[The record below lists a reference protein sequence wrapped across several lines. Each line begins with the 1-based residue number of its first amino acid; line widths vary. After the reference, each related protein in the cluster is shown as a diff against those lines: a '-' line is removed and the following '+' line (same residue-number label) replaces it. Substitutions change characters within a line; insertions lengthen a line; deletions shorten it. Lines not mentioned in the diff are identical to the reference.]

1 LNTKNGGV
9 FAKLIKS
16 LSAIESNEIKATA
29 LSFLFV
35 FILMA
40 AYYLMRPLRDA
51 MASDWS
57 DSEVS
62 QLWTLNFFISTLLV
76 ALYGIAISR
85 IQFNKLVPSV
95 YAFFAASFVVFYF
108 ATLGSEKSV
117 LVDKSFYVWVSV
129 FALFHVSVFWSFM
142 ADIFNKNQASRLFAI
157 IAAGASLGAIFG
169 PILSAVLAT
178 TIEIEAMTL
187 LAAIMLTLPIPI
199 IIYLDK
205 LKDTDLGNK
214 EHTLDLEKAKIGG
227 NPLNGFKD
235 FFTNPYLFGIGI
247 FIILYTGIGTF
258 VYFEQKNLLE
268 VYDRDTRTAIY
279 ASRDAIVN
287 ILTYVLAFFVTGRW
301 VTKLGMPPALAAVPV
316 VLIFGM
322 VVLAFSPVL
331 VVAVAMHITLR
342 AGNYGLTRP
351 AREMLFTVVDR
362 EERFKAKPVIDIV
375 AYRGGDVIMAWF
387 FTALSEGIGLG
398 LALIAGVGALVAAI
412 WAYVGIKLG
421 RAFDSKDKPA
431 EALSPATA
439 PDAKTHA

>member
-1 LNTKNGGV
+1 VDTKNNGIL
-9 FAKLIKS
+9 AKLVKM
-16 LSAIESNEIKATA
+16 LAAIESNEIKATA

-57 DSEVS
+57 DAEVS
-62 QLWTLNFFISTLLV
+62 WLWTLNFFISTILV
-76 ALYGIAISR
+76 ALYGVAISR
-85 IQFNKLVPSV
+85 IPFKKLVPSV
-95 YAFFAASFVVFYF
+95 YAFFAASFVVFYI
-108 ATLGSEKSV
+108 ATLGSEEPV

-142 ADIFNKNQASRLFAI
+142 ADIFNKKQASRLFAV
-157 IAAGASLGAIFG
+157 IAAGASLGAIVG
-169 PILSAVLAT
+169 PILSTILAT
-178 TIEIEAMTL
+178 TVGIEAMTL
-187 LAAIMLTLPIPI
+187 VAAIMLTLPIPI

-205 LKDTDLGNK
+205 LKDTELGNK
-214 EHTLDLEKAKIGG
+214 EHVLDLQKAKIGG

-235 FFTNPYLFGIGI
+235 FFTNPYLLGIGV

-268 VYDRDTRTAIY
+268 IYDRDTRTAIY

-287 ILTYVLAFFVTGRW
+287 TLTYVLAFFVTGRW
-301 VTKLGMPPALAAVPV
+301 VTKLGMPSALMAVPV

-322 VVLAFSPVL
+322 AILAFSPVL
-331 VVAVAMHITLR
+331 IAAVAMHVTLR

-387 FTALSEGIGLG
+387 FTALSEGLTLG
-398 LALIAGVGALVAAI
+398 LAAIAGIGAIISAI
-412 WAYVGIKLG
+412 WAYVGYALG
-421 RAFDSKDKPA
+421 KSFESRGEPEETAAA
-431 EALSPATA
+431 EGAT
-439 PDAKTHA
+439 K